1 MGSETIM
8 EARKESVVPRGFSKY
23 YVLHLLKEKP
33 MTGKE
38 IMDEVEKRSAGVWKP
53 SPGLVYPLLGRLQ
66 KQGFIEEG
74 EGGKFKVTPNGEEAL
89 NQFIKMEQEIKKK
102 VDAVKTLGYQI
113 FTAGKFIAEDM
124 LTELISGISKLQEE
138 ITKLSNEKR
147 VEFLMKYKA
156 FLESELNRVQEEL
169 KK

>member
-1 MGSETIM
+1 M

-23 YVLHLLKEKP
+23 YVLYLLKEKP

-38 IMDEVEKRSAGVWKP
+38 IMDEAEKRSGGVWRP
-53 SPGLVYPLLGRLQ
+53 SPGLVYPLLGRLHR
-66 KQGFIEEG
+66 QGFIEEG
-74 EGGKFKVTPNGEEAL
+74 EGGRFKITPNGEEAL
-89 NQFIKMEQEIKKK
+89 NQYIRMEQEIKKK

-113 FTAGKFIAEDM
+113 FTAGRLIVEDM

-138 ITKLSNEKR
+138 IAKLSKEKR

-169 KK
+169 KT